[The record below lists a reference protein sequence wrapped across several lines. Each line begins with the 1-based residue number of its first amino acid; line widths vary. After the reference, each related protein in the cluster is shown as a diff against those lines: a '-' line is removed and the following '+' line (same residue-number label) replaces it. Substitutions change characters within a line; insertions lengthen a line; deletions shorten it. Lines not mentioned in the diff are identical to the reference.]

1 MQLWQN
7 VSLSVM
13 WMPNHSKIQTKK
25 ALKGWW
31 AKPHKIHNAILTVC
45 VVLKQLSSEAHK
57 SGCSPLI
64 FHTDS
69 TWCIL
74 SIGLATY
81 RVACTVNATQIEYV
95 ILQGQMNTEFIFKG
109 KGKKKCRRDSFCI
122 SRQICIDIH
131 LLTHCSQWSVL
142 SSAVPSLQVCMC
154 WGWGQPHRPSRFPF
168 CSWDALHFPQDGS
181 APCWTSLK
189 RPLQGQ

>member
-31 AKPHKIHNAILTVC
+31 AKPPKIHNAILTVC

-57 SGCSPLI
+57 SGCSPPNLP
-64 FHTDS
+64 
-69 TWCIL
+69 
-74 SIGLATY
+74 Y
-81 RVACTVNATQIEYV
+81 RFNLMYPINWPCH
-95 ILQGQMNTEFIFKG
+95 LQSCLYSECYPDRICYPARANEHWIHIQRQR
-109 KGKKKCRRDSFCI
+109 KKKCRRDSFCI

-154 WGWGQPHRPSRFPF
+154 WGWGQPHRLSRFPF
-168 CSWDALHFPQDGS
+168 CSWDALHFLQDGS

-189 RPLQGQ
+189 RPLQGR